1 MDMPDRVAIFTELAP
16 RPAGG
21 YSQAIVHGG
30 VVYVAGQLP
39 IDPARGP
46 RVQGDQGALADE
58 PLATV
63 ADQSR
68 RVLANV
74 EAVLK
79 AAGSDL
85 SRVLRCTVYVSDV
98 SLWGEVN
105 RAYCEVFAAAGVGGG
120 GFGGGGG
127 AGADGGADGAAALW
141 VSGGDGCGG
150 RGEVGKQAG
159 RQAGKQVGMQAS
171 RQAGEEVWVG

>member
-1 MDMPDRVAIFTELAP
+1 MDMIDRVAVFTELAP

-21 YSQAIVHGG
+21 YSQAIVYGG

-46 RVQGDQGALADE
+46 RGQGALADE

-63 ADQSR
+63 AEQTR

-98 SLWGEVN
+98 SLWSEVN
-105 RAYCEVFAAAGVGGG
+105 RAYCEVFAAAGVGGEG
-120 GFGGGGG
+120 GVGGVAMPARTVVPTGPLHYGYQVEMEVV
-127 AGADGGADGAAALW
+127 AA
-141 VSGGDGCGG
+141 V
-150 RGEVGKQAG
+150 E
-159 RQAGKQVGMQAS
+159 
-171 RQAGEEVWVG
+171 

>member
-1 MDMPDRVAIFTELAP
+1 MDMIDRVAVFTELAP

-21 YSQAIVHGG
+21 YSQAIVYGG

-46 RVQGDQGALADE
+46 RGQGALADE

-63 ADQSR
+63 AEQTR

-105 RAYCEVFAAAGVGGG
+105 RAYCEVFAAAGVGGEG
-120 GFGGGGG
+120 GVAMPARTVVPTGPLHYGYQVEMEVV
-127 AGADGGADGAAALW
+127 AG
-141 VSGGDGCGG
+141 V
-150 RGEVGKQAG
+150 E
-159 RQAGKQVGMQAS
+159 
-171 RQAGEEVWVG
+171 

>member
-1 MDMPDRVAIFTELAP
+1 MDMIDRVAVFTELAP

-21 YSQAIVHGG
+21 YSQAIVYGG

-46 RVQGDQGALADE
+46 RGQGALADE

-63 ADQSR
+63 AEQTR

-85 SRVLRCTVYVSDV
+85 SRVLRCTVYVSEV

-105 RAYCEVFAAAGVGGG
+105 RAYCEVFAAAGVGVGG
-120 GFGGGGG
+120 VAMPSRTVVPTGPLHYGYQVEMDVV
-127 AGADGGADGAAALW
+127 AG
-141 VSGGDGCGG
+141 V
-150 RGEVGKQAG
+150 R
-159 RQAGKQVGMQAS
+159 
-171 RQAGEEVWVG
+171 

>member
-1 MDMPDRVAIFTELAP
+1 MDTPDRVAILTALAP

-46 RVQGDQGALADE
+46 RGQGELASE

-63 ADQSR
+63 GEQTR

-74 EAVLK
+74 EAVLR

-105 RAYCEVFAAAGVGGG
+105 RAYCEVFAAAGVGGEG
-120 GFGGGGG
+120 GVPMPARTVVPTGPLHYGYQVEM
-127 AGADGGADGAAALW
+127 DVVAA
-141 VSGGDGCGG
+141 V
-150 RGEVGKQAG
+150 R
-159 RQAGKQVGMQAS
+159 
-171 RQAGEEVWVG
+171 